1 MAADGPADSTG
12 AEAIDVWP
20 LATEAALA
28 GTSSPS
34 GVRKPDYNP
43 HPKPPLPRA
52 TPPAG
57 ATPPAEGHAPGA
69 LNSHGAM
76 AVHRRRQPSSRLD
89 GKQNG
94 RSPHTRDADRR
105 AAGPESLT
113 RNRHGPG
120 ARH

>member
-34 GVRKPDYNP
+34 GVRKPDHNP
-43 HPKPPLPRA
+43 HPKPPLPR
-52 TPPAG
+52 

-76 AVHRRRQPSSRLD
+76 AVHRRRQPSSRLG